1 MHVVTLRIKV
11 PPKRRKDFIDAIH
24 SYVGPCRV
32 QPECTHCSFYHEFDQ
47 SDKVMLMQEW
57 GSKDA
62 LDKHLR
68 SKEFRIILS
77 LMDLSSTVP
86 EFQFHT
92 ISRTEGF
99 EAVETLRL
107 EALES

>member
-1 MHVVTLRIKV
+1 
-11 PPKRRKDFIDAIH
+11 
-24 SYVGPCRV
+24 
-32 QPECTHCSFYHEFDQ
+32 
-47 SDKVMLMQEW
+47 
-57 GSKDA
+57 

-86 EFQFHT
+86 EFQLHT

-99 EAVETLRL
+99 EAIEVVR
-107 EALES
+107 A